1 MFVRKLLKVNDMRR
15 YLYNELLRW
24 RTSDA
29 RKPLVLFGARQV
41 GKTWLLKE
49 FGQKE
54 YKNVA
59 FISFDRNDAACQLM
73 AEEKSAENIIRGLSA
88 ITGIDIVPGE
98 TLIVLDEIQDCPIAL
113 TRLKAF
119 REDAP
124 EYHVAACGSLL
135 GIALHEGVSY
145 PVGMVHELTL
155 YPMTF
160 GEFLLANG
168 KEKLE
173 ELITTCDWSVINS
186 ISTEYIDQLR
196 QYYYVGGMP
205 AAVKAYVGGKG
216 LNVVR
221 SEQKLIL
228 NDYDRDFSKHAPAR
242 VVPRI
247 RMVWQSIVSQLAKE
261 NKKFIFGAMKKGA
274 RAAEFEEAIQWLTD
288 AGIVY
293 KVKRV
298 NNVQMPLKFYED
310 NDAFKLFVLD
320 VGLMGAMADVP
331 AGQVM
336 IGDNI
341 FREYKGAFT
350 EVYVESQL
358 ATTGIPVYY
367 HSVENSRIELDF
379 VLQLSDN
386 VYPVEVK
393 AEENVKAKSMKVFIG
408 NHPNLKGIRLSM
420 KNYENQSWLECIP
433 LFAFTE
439 YLTERATQ
447 Q

>member
-1 MFVRKLLKVNDMRR
+1 M
-15 YLYNELLRW
+15 
-24 RTSDA
+24 
-29 RKPLVLFGARQV
+29 

-49 FGQKE
+49 FGRKA
-54 YKNVA
+54 YKNLA
-59 FISFDRNDAACQLM
+59 FVSFDRNDAACQLM
-73 AEEKSAENIIRGLSA
+73 AEEKSAEKIIRGLSA

-98 TLIVLDEIQDCPIAL
+98 TLVVLDEIQDCPIAL
-113 TRLKAF
+113 TRLKAL

-124 EYHVAACGSLL
+124 NYHVAACGSLL

-145 PVGMVHELTL
+145 PVGMVHELHL
-155 YPMTF
+155 HPMTF

-168 KEKLE
+168 KGKME
-173 ELITTCDWSVINS
+173 ELITTCEWDIINS
-186 ISTEYIDQLR
+186 ISAEYIDLLR

-205 AAVKAYVGGKG
+205 AAVKAYVEGKG
-216 LNVVR
+216 LNAVR
-221 SEQKLIL
+221 SAQKLIL

-242 VVPRI
+242 IVPRI
-247 RMVWQSIVSQLAKE
+247 RMVWQSIVSQLTKE

-274 RAAEFEEAIQWLTD
+274 RASEFEEAIQWLTD

-293 KVKRV
+293 KVQRV
-298 NNVQMPLKFYED
+298 SNVQMPLKFYED
-310 NDAFKLFVLD
+310 HDAFKLFIFG
-320 VGLMGAMADVP
+320 VGLMGTMADVP
-331 AGQVM
+331 ASQVM

-341 FREYKGAFT
+341 FKEYKGAFT
-350 EVYVESQL
+350 EVFVESQL

-379 VLQLSDN
+379 VIQLSDN

-408 NHPNLKGIRLSM
+408 NHPELKGIRLSM
-420 KNYENQSWLECIP
+420 KNYEDQSWLESIP

-439 YLTERATQ
+439 YLKQRANQ
-447 Q
+447 